1 MTRTIVVT
9 GAASGIGKATAEL
22 CEAQGDDVIRVD
34 LHEGDT
40 TGDLGSLEMV
50 ARVAQDINDRTGDV
64 LDGLI
69 ANANASMTGQVI
81 FADGGYDV
89 VARGDDIWKSV

>member
-1 MTRTIVVT
+1 M
-9 GAASGIGKATAEL
+9 
-22 CEAQGDDVIRVD
+22 D
-34 LHEGDT
+34 LHEGDI
-40 TGDLGSLEMV
+40 TGDLGGLETV
-50 ARVAQDINDRTGDV
+50 ARVAQDISHRPGGV
-64 LDGLI
+64 LDGLV